1 MAAFRTDTVA
11 RSGASAYEPL
21 TRRYGAHVRGRLAE
35 LWADKTRLRRV
46 AMIWGVVVVGAVALV
61 LWLTGG
67 RYVGTDDAYVH
78 AAKLMVST
86 DVSGL
91 VKDVDV
97 QEGQRVRKGQI
108 LFRLDPRPFQ
118 IALDTAKAALAQTVQ
133 DVESTRATYRSTL
146 GEISAQQAQVRL
158 AQLTYDRYAA
168 LAKSNAIAP
177 AQLDQ
182 ARGTLQSAQATLNS
196 LRQNADVQLAKLNGN
211 PEMPATQAP
220 AYLKAQS
227 AVEEAQRQLDHA
239 VVRAP
244 FDGIVTEV
252 DSLQPGT
259 LVISAMSA
267 FTTTSAVGII
277 STGNMWVEA
286 SMKET
291 DLTYVK
297 EGDPVEVEID
307 TYPGCTWQGRVGA
320 VSAASDSAFSAL
332 PSENTSGN
340 WVKVVQRIP
349 VRIKLGNSTCGSRPL
364 RAGMS
369 ATVSIDTGKRRWHRM
384 LNGQ

>member
-1 MAAFRTDTVA
+1 
-11 RSGASAYEPL
+11 
-21 TRRYGAHVRGRLAE
+21 
-35 LWADKTRLRRV
+35 
-46 AMIWGVVVVGAVALV
+46 
-61 LWLTGG
+61 
-67 RYVGTDDAYVH
+67 
-78 AAKLMVST
+78 
-86 DVSGL
+86 

-97 QEGQRVRKGQI
+97 KEGEHVRKGQV
-108 LFRLDPRPFQ
+108 LFRLDPQPFQ
-118 IALDTAKAALAQTVQ
+118 IALDNARATLAQTVQ
-133 DVESTRATYRSTL
+133 DVESTRATYKSLL
-146 GEISAQQAQVRL
+146 GQSSAQKAQVTL
-158 AQLTYDRYAA
+158 AQITFNRYVS

-182 ARGTLQSAQATLNS
+182 ARGTLQSAEATLIS
-196 LRQNADVQLAKLNGN
+196 VQQNAAVQLAKLNGN
-211 PEMPATQAP
+211 PAMPAEQAP
-220 AYLKAQS
+220 AYLKAKT
-227 AVEEAQRQLDHA
+227 AVDEAQRQLDHA

-244 FDGIVTEV
+244 FDGVVTEV
-252 DSLQPGT
+252 DALQPGT

-277 STGNMWVEA
+277 ADGNMWVEA

-297 EGDPVEVEID
+297 NGNPVEVTID
-307 TYPGCTWQGRVGA
+307 TYPGCTWTGHVGA

-349 VRIKLGNSTCGSRPL
+349 VRIKLGGSTCGDRPL

-369 ATVSIDTGKRRWHRM
+369 AVIGIDTGKRRWNRM
-384 LNGQ
+384 INGE

>member
-1 MAAFRTDTVA
+1 MTVMDALRTESIPYTPVR
-11 RSGASAYEPL
+11 RS
-21 TRRYGAHVRGRLAE
+21 YGARLRGSAAE
-35 LWADKTRLRRV
+35 LWADKSRLRRF
-46 AMIWGVVVVGAVALV
+46 AMIWGVAAVVAVSLT

-67 RYVGTDDAYVH
+67 RYVSTDDSYVH

-97 QEGQRVRKGQI
+97 REGQTVKKGQI
-108 LFRLDPRPFQ
+108 LFRLDPQPFQ
-118 IALDTAKAALAQTVQ
+118 IALDNAKAALAQTVQ
-133 DVESTRATYRSTL
+133 DVESTRATYKSMI
-146 GEISAQQAQVRL
+146 GQMAAQQAQVNL
-158 AQLTYDRYAA
+158 DQLTYNRYAA
-168 LAKSNAIAP
+168 LARSNAVAP

-182 ARGTLQSAQATLNS
+182 TRGALQSAQATLVS
-196 LRQNADVQLAKLNGN
+196 LKQNADVQLAKLNGN
-211 PEMPATQAP
+211 PAMPATEAP
-220 AYLKAQS
+220 AYLKAKS
-227 AVEEAQRQLDHA
+227 TVDEMQRQLDHA

-277 STGNMWVEA
+277 ASGDVWVEA

-297 EGDPVEVEID
+297 NGNPVDVTID
-307 TYPGCTWQGRVGA
+307 TYPGRTWTGHVSA

-349 VRIKLGNSTCGSRPL
+349 VRIKIDQKPGDPQL

-369 ATVSIDTGKRRWHRM
+369 AVISIDTGERRWSR
-384 LNGQ
+384 LLKGE

>member
-1 MAAFRTDTVA
+1 MDALRTESIPYTPVR
-11 RSGASAYEPL
+11 RS
-21 TRRYGAHVRGRLAE
+21 YGARLRDAAAE
-35 LWADKTRLRRV
+35 LWADKSRLRRL
-46 AMIWGVVVVGAVALV
+46 AMIWGVAAVVAVSLT

-67 RYVGTDDAYVH
+67 RYVSTDDSYVH

-97 QEGQRVRKGQI
+97 REGQTVRKGQI
-108 LFRLDPRPFQ
+108 LFRLDPQPFQ
-118 IALDTAKAALAQTVQ
+118 IALDNAKAALAQTVQ
-133 DVESTRATYRSTL
+133 DVESTRATYKSML
-146 GEISAQQAQVRL
+146 GQMAAQQAQVNL
-158 AQLTYDRYAA
+158 DQLTYNRYVA
-168 LAKSNAIAP
+168 LAHSNAIAP

-182 ARGTLQSAQATLNS
+182 TRGALQSAQATLVS
-196 LRQNADVQLAKLNGN
+196 LKQNADVQLAKLNGN
-211 PEMPATQAP
+211 PAMPATQAP
-220 AYLKAQS
+220 EYLKAKS
-227 AVEEAQRQLDHA
+227 TVDEMQRQLDHA

-277 STGNMWVEA
+277 ASGDVWVEA

-297 EGDPVEVEID
+297 NGNPVDVTID
-307 TYPGCTWQGRVGA
+307 TYPGCTWNGRVSA

-349 VRIKLGNSTCGSRPL
+349 VRIKLAGGNCGDKQL

-369 ATVSIDTGKRRWHRM
+369 AVISIDTGERRWDRM
-384 LNGQ
+384 LHGR